1 MQEELTFIY
10 DVAEEQMNNALK
22 HFDAELLK
30 IRAGRANPNML
41 DGIRVDYYGTETPI
55 SQVSNLMVSDARTLS
70 IQPWEK
76 AMLEA
81 IERAIVNANLGLTPQ
96 NNGEKII
103 INIPTLTEERRKELV
118 KQVLQESEHARIA
131 IRSARQKA
139 NEELKGL
146 QKNGLS
152 EDLARDGEST
162 VQKITDKFVK
172 TIDDKQK
179 NKEEEIMTI

>member
-10 DVAEEQMNNALK
+10 DVAEEQMKNALK

-41 DGIRVDYYGTETPI
+41 DGIRVDYYGAETPI
-55 SQVSNLMVSDARTLS
+55 KQVSNLMVSDARTLS

-76 AMLEA
+76 AMLET
-81 IERAIVNANLGLTPQ
+81 IERAIINANLGLSPQ
-96 NNGEKII
+96 NNGEKIL
-103 INIPTLTEERRKELV
+103 INIPALTEERRRDLV
-118 KQVLQESEHARIA
+118 KQVLQESEQARIA
-131 IRSARQKA
+131 IRSARHKA
-139 NEELKGL
+139 NEEVKGL

-152 EDLARDGEST
+152 EDLARDGESNI
-162 VQKITDKFVK
+162 QKITDKFVK
-172 TIDDKQK
+172 AIDDKQK